1 MDIERLDAFRASAR
15 EALAND
21 EHSEAIEV
29 ICEANG
35 WTREEFVSGRQDF
48 QFLELFLLQ
57 FPTIPQLRFFPSIVT
72 LKLCH
77 IGLQEIKYF
86 EGLVHLEVL
95 WLSEN
100 DIKKIEGLENC
111 EKLKELYL
119 HNNHIRKMEGL
130 KRLKQLKTLW
140 LCRNEIGAI
149 EEMEYLPNLQSLWLA
164 GNQITS
170 LRNAFPQ
177 QSQNL
182 QELNVAC
189 NKISSFRD
197 IPILNDLKSLA
208 TVYFAD
214 PMYGDNPVCQ
224 LSNYQTFTLFH
235 LPLVKTL
242 DFVHISAEQ
251 RLLAEST
258 FVKKKIYYSM
268 RVHTIRRNLSL
279 LLHAVNTL
287 AGKKGMEAGSS
298 MTVLER
304 HARNLEQD
312 VDEFE
317 AYGTNTAPDMT
328 FRTEAA
334 TNEARKLL
342 QRVRHAISSR
352 RRETDVVEHR
362 RSEACRC
369 MQTLTET
376 YISRLMLE
384 LNTGGN
390 VRLEEGK
397 LKDVWF
403 QSCGEL
409 LRTRFFSADFEAYG
423 IKDIQVHRVTRI
435 HNRGLRSCFDQ
446 ALSQLVDLS
455 DPSYKRALEYLFFA
469 LPHDSDIDLN
479 DSIEHGFAGRV
490 QHGTASSSF
499 SSSPQT
505 SSPSGSIS
513 SSCPV
518 KGVPMTNSVFLAEHV
533 RLQRAKEAGQLKVD
547 DPSFSPEVFVG
558 KVVVCKVFLGKCQ
571 AERGVPVEQ
580 QPLVIAPLAGQSG
593 GGPSSPVKSGGGD
606 YPAGTN
612 SIYRCK
618 PQDAKQRVWY
628 SQSAEL
634 VLPEYVVEFV
644 YTPADPMAQLPPAA
658 EFGATVVAPDGDATQ
673 QFRKI
678 FPNTSPVDI
687 ADFRAIGIHCLSFL
701 GWCESSP
708 YSAIA
713 TRDAAEVLAN
723 PIPTSTRPMVGGELL
738 DSHLESYHEL
748 ISSSSEEAKGGVNA
762 HQPLTILNL
771 HSRKIQQFKLS
782 PALMSA
788 MFSPLKELV
797 LFDNGLTTFP
807 WFELGGAAPLLDT
820 IDVSYNQLQ
829 RLIDAGA
836 ASLPCLRTLLIDH
849 NFLFCLED
857 VKALSAAAPKLQHLS
872 VAHNPCIGEKR
883 AAMYIASVLPKLELL
898 SHVPISDVPELQRH
912 RMTPKALDVGTLG
925 YIIPAADKFAGG
937 AILSDAN
944 VVTETS
950 RHFACFNDAVHAYA
964 TETAQNSG
972 IPPVPTVPSL
982 AALSAATILAL
993 NRTQLDSV
1001 ARIDALRRLVHVQL
1015 RSNHIHDMEP
1025 LMALTLVETLD
1036 LEDNRIRRMA
1046 GLASLVRLRRLDL
1059 SKNFIERVECLDTLK
1074 SLQYL
1079 SLSHNRLSSLAPLA
1093 PCTSLLELY
1102 CSSNMIAT
1110 EKEALHLRDLPKL
1123 IILDLAG
1130 NPCASIDVYRSY
1142 VVFQVKR
1149 LKVLDGISIDAAE
1162 IQRSKDTFAG
1172 RISAELLRERL
1183 PAGTDWSLARELNL
1197 ASCALK
1203 EITLLDAFTSLTH
1216 LKLEHN
1222 SLVNIDGLRCCVSLV
1237 ALNLSHNKLGQ
1248 CPVGRVFE
1256 LMPNLES
1263 LSLESNGISS
1273 IAQLLLNSQRL
1284 KFLNLKSNEILKLDG
1299 LDRVGQL
1306 REILL
1311 DKNRLRAID
1320 RDALLFVPYLRELY
1334 CEENA
1339 IKTIEGVH
1347 VAVQLQKV
1355 SFASNRISEVS
1366 DLGKNLEGLPITDIC
1381 FLGNPVVRKAYYR
1394 NHLIHSLPNAQ
1405 VVDNRVVTPEERER
1419 VESSYQQDTIP
1430 PNVFTDVRMPMQGGA
1445 PMVVPAPPQ
1454 RIPLR
1459 VLSLEGEGGSVGVGP
1474 AGPGGPNPSSG
1485 NARGRP
1491 PQGVPIGNKGPV
1503 NGSAPRTSSADL
1515 RGNVVPV
1522 SSGPRISAPAPTLGK
1537 MMAGVTACVHRCA
1550 YADARRCAYGGPCT
1564 SPENTPQSP
1573 QS

>member
-1 MDIERLDAFRASAR
+1 MDIERLDSLRATAR

-21 EHSEAIEV
+21 EHSEALEV

-35 WTREEFVSGRQDF
+35 WTRDEFVMSRQDF

-57 FPTIPQLRFFPSIVT
+57 FPVIPQLRFFPNLVT

-77 IGLQEIKYF
+77 IGLQEIRHF
-86 EGLVHLEVL
+86 ENLVHLESL

-100 DIKKIEGLENC
+100 SISKIEGLENC
-111 EKLKELYL
+111 EKLTELYL
-119 HNNHIRKMEGL
+119 QNNSIRKMEGL
-130 KRLKQLKTLW
+130 RRLKNLKILW
-140 LCRNEIGAI
+140 LCRNEISVI
-149 EEMEYLPNLQSLWLA
+149 EEMEHLPSLQSLWIA
-164 GNQITS
+164 GNHIHT
-170 LRNAFPQ
+170 LRNALPTHHT
-177 QSQNL
+177 QNL
-182 QELNVAC
+182 QEINVAC

-197 IPILNDLKSLA
+197 IPILNELKSLV

-235 LPLVKTL
+235 LPQVKTL

-268 RVHTIRRNLSL
+268 RIHTIRRNLSL

-287 AGKKGMEAGSS
+287 AGKKAMEAGSS

-304 HARNLEQD
+304 HARNLEED
-312 VDEFE
+312 VKEFE
-317 AYGTNTAPDMT
+317 TFGTTSAPDLT

-334 TNEARKLL
+334 ANEARRLL
-342 QRVRHAISSR
+342 TRVQHAIASR
-352 RRETDVVEHR
+352 RREVDMLEHR
-362 RSEACRC
+362 RSESCRC
-369 MQTLTET
+369 MQGLTET

-397 LKDVWF
+397 MKDVWF

-409 LRTRFFSADFEAYG
+409 LRTRFFAADFESYG
-423 IKDIQVHRVTRI
+423 IKDVQVHRVTRI
-435 HNRGLRSCFDQ
+435 HNRGLRSSFDH
-446 ALSQLVDLS
+446 ALGQLVDLS

-469 LPHDSDIDLN
+469 LPHDTDIELN
-479 DSIEHGFAGRV
+479 DSIEHGFSGRV
-490 QHGTASSSF
+490 QTAG
-499 SSSPQT
+499 PGGAT
-505 SSPSGSIS
+505 SGLSVPGGLSTSTPIR
-513 SSCPV
+513 
-518 KGVPMTNSVFLAEHV
+518 GVPMTNSVFLAEHV
-533 RLQRAKEAGQLKVD
+533 RLQRAKDAGLLRVD
-547 DPSFSPEVFVG
+547 DPAFSPEVFVG
-558 KVVVCKVFLGKCQ
+558 RIVVCKVFLGKCQ
-571 AERGVPVEQ
+571 AERGTPLEGF
-580 QPLVIAPLAGQSG
+580 PLVTAPA
-593 GGPSSPVKSGGGD
+593 GGPPSPPKSSPD
-606 YPAGTN
+606 CPPGTN
-612 SIYRCK
+612 SIYRSK

-628 SQSAEL
+628 SQSADL

-658 EFGATVVAPDGDATQ
+658 EFGANVVAPDGDATQ
-673 QFRKI
+673 QFRRI
-678 FPNTSPVDI
+678 FPHTSPVDI

-701 GWCESSP
+701 NWCDSSP

-713 TRDAAEVLAN
+713 TRDAAEVLSN
-723 PIPTSTRPMVGGELL
+723 PIPFSARPVVGGELQ
-738 DSHLESYHEL
+738 D
-748 ISSSSEEAKGGVNA
+748 A
-762 HQPLTILNL
+762 HIDNYTEVVCAPPSGATDPQPLALLDL
-771 HSRKIQQFKLS
+771 HSRKINDIRIS
-782 PALMSA
+782 PALMTA
-788 MFSPLKELV
+788 LFAPLQTLV
-797 LFDNGLTTFP
+797 LFDNGLSDFP
-807 WFELGGAAPLLDT
+807 WADIGSAAPHLHTLD
-820 IDVSYNQLQ
+820 ISYNQIQ
-829 RLIDAGA
+829 RLHEIGLANFA
-836 ASLPCLRTLLIDH
+836 QLRTLHVDH

-857 VKALSAAAPKLQHLS
+857 TKAIAVAAPKLQHLS
-872 VAHNPCIGEKR
+872 IAHNPCIGEKR
-883 AAMYIASVLPKLELL
+883 ANLFIASVLPSLEMI
-898 SHVPISDVPELQRH
+898 SFVPVGDLPELARH
-912 RMTPKALDVGTLG
+912 RLTPKALDGPTLG
-925 YIIPAADKFAGG
+925 FIVPLADKLCGG
-937 AILSDAN
+937 AILGDTLVGS
-944 VVTETS
+944 EPS
-950 RHFACFNDAVHAYA
+950 RPFSCYNDAVQVYVSEA
-964 TETAQNSG
+964 TQNNG
-972 IPPVPTVPSL
+972 VPPMPTVPTLLGL
-982 AALSAATILAL
+982 APTLVLAL
-993 NRTQLDSV
+993 NRTQLDNV
-1001 ARIDALRRLVHVQL
+1001 LRIDVMRRLVHLQL
-1015 RSNHIHDMEP
+1015 RCNHIHDMEP
-1025 LMALTLVETLD
+1025 LMALTCLETLD

-1046 GLASLVRLRRLDL
+1046 GLAPLVRLRRLDL
-1059 SKNFIERVECLDTLK
+1059 SKNYIERAESLDTLK

-1079 SLSHNRLSSLAPLA
+1079 SLSHNRISSLAPLST
-1093 PCTSLLELY
+1093 CGSLLELY
-1102 CSSNMIAT
+1102 CSSNMVAS

-1183 PAGTDWSLARELNL
+1183 PAGAEWGLARELNL

-1237 ALNLSHNKLGQ
+1237 ALNLSHNRLGQ
-1248 CPVGRVFE
+1248 CAVGRVFE

-1263 LSLESNGISS
+1263 LSLESNGITS
-1273 IAQLLLNSQRL
+1273 IAQLQLNSQRL
-1284 KFLNLKSNEILKLDG
+1284 KFLNLKSNEILKIDG

-1355 SFASNRISEVS
+1355 SFASNRIGEVS

-1394 NHLIHSLPNAQ
+1394 NHLIHSLPHAQ

-1430 PNVFTDVRMPMQGGA
+1430 PNVFTDVRMPMQGGTS
-1445 PMVVPAPPQ
+1445 MVVPAPPQ
-1454 RIPLR
+1454 KVPLK
-1459 VLSLEGEGGSVGVGP
+1459 VLSLEGDGGGAS
-1474 AGPGGPNPSSG
+1474 GGGGPSSG

-1491 PQGVPIGNKGPV
+1491 PQGVQVGKLP
-1503 NGSAPRTSSADL
+1503 NGSAQPRTSSADM
-1515 RGNVVPV
+1515 RGGVIPV
-1522 SSGPRISAPAPTLGK
+1522 SSGPRISAPAPTLGSYGK
-1537 MMAGVTACVHRCA
+1537 MASNN
-1550 YADARRCAYGGPCT
+1550 GP
-1564 SPENTPQSP
+1564 SLLGSQPSFRKK
-1573 QS
+1573 